1 MVAAGEE
8 DDGQQYLFAVVID
21 VEALGALEEIGSTID
36 D

>member
-1 MVAAGEE
+1 VVAAGEE

-21 VEALGALEEIGSTID
+21 VEALEALEEVGLTID

>member
-21 VEALGALEEIGSTID
+21 VEALEALEEAGLTID